1 VENAR
6 LTGTTA
12 EALLPREAAEAPL
25 PREASSVGLR
35 PRARIA
41 GGRFAL
47 GALGFVLFA
56 GAWYVLVAAHV
67 WRFDKLPDPLSV
79 AREWFSPNPV
89 FGTSLFTAS
98 YYADIWAS
106 LVRVLAAF
114 ALAVLLGLPFGIVLG
129 WNRTLREFLFPLV
142 ELLRPIPPLAW
153 VPLAVLALPGQEPA
167 MIFLTWIAA
176 FFATVL
182 NTMLAVASV
191 DETHLRAA
199 ACLGA
204 RPLDVLRHV
213 IVPSSLPFIF
223 TGLQIAMGTAWFSL
237 VAAEMIAGQAGLGY
251 LTLNS
256 YQQLQTTTI
265 VIAMGTLG
273 ILGFFSSYLVRRL
286 GRTLAAWQA
295 K

>member
-1 VENAR
+1 MAQ
-6 LTGTTA
+6 G
-12 EALLPREAAEAPL
+12 AAE
-25 PREASSVGLR
+25 G
-35 PRARIA
+35 

-295 K
+295 KCVRARAHSRSATCARSTTRVVTRSSRSRR